1 MGFLILHHLVLCS
14 ILSLLFLLE
23 AQNANISL
31 GSSLVASEDASWK
44 SPSGD
49 FAFGFSRINNQD
61 LFLLAIW
68 YDKIPE
74 RTLVWYANG
83 DDPAPKG
90 SKLQLS
96 NNGNFTLTGP
106 QGQEIWN
113 PKSSTDGVAYAAMLD
128 DGNFV
133 LAGRDSNY
141 LWESFKNP
149 TDTILPTQ
157 VLELGGKLSSRQ
169 TETNYS
175 KGRFQLF
182 MKTDGNLVLRP
193 IGLPTD
199 FPYPAYYKSNT
210 DGADEMNSG
219 YRMVFNESGDL
230 NVFVRNGSV
239 VNLTKSR
246 TKSTGDYFYRAT
258 LEADGIFALYAHPRT
273 QADGIFALYAHPRTQ
288 TNGSWGQTWYAIWS
302 VPNDICSDMD
312 TGIATDLGGGPCGYN
327 SYCKLDEKRR
337 PFCEC
342 LPGFSLS
349 DPNNKLN
356 GCKQNRIPNCQQ
368 DNTKPEDL
376 YVMQELP
383 NAYWPVS
390 ANYEQLQGL
399 NEDDCRRLC
408 LSDCN
413 CMVAVIKEGT
423 CWNKKLP
430 LSKGRLD
437 YNTYGKALIKVS
449 KSDASSDEP
458 SVGNSNVEKK
468 DRTTLILVGAVF
480 LGSSVFLNFL
490 LVAAIT
496 LFVFYSYKNRLNRT
510 KTSNI
515 LETNQR
521 TFTYRDLEEATD
533 GFKEELGRGAFGTVY
548 KGVLISSSS
557 KTYVA
562 VKKLDR
568 MVQEGEKE
576 FKTEVSAIAKTHHK
590 NLVRLVG
597 FCDEGSNKLLVYE
610 FMSNGTLASFL
621 FGISRP
627 DWNKRLQMAF
637 GIARGL
643 TYLHEE
649 CSTQIIHCDI
659 KPQNILLDDSFTA
672 RISDFGLAKLLMSD
686 QTRTHTAIRGTR
698 GYVAPEWFRNMPI
711 TAKVDV
717 YSYGVMLL
725 EIICCRRGLEM
736 ESENE
741 EEVILAD
748 WAYDCYKVKRL
759 DKLVENDEEARND
772 IKRVEKLVMVAIWCI
787 QEDPSLRPSV
797 RTVTQ
802 MLEGVVQ
809 VSVPPCPS
817 PFSSIC

>member
-1 MGFLILHHLVLCS
+1 MLLGNHLLG
-14 ILSLLFLLE
+14 
-23 AQNANISL
+23 ISPL
-31 GSSLVASEDASWK
+31 
-44 SPSGD
+44 
-49 FAFGFSRINNQD
+49 D
-61 LFLLAIW
+61 LAVSTIKIFLLAIW

-128 DGNFV
+128 D
-133 LAGRDSNY
+133 
-141 LWESFKNP
+141 
-149 TDTILPTQ
+149 
-157 VLELGGKLSSRQ
+157 
-169 TETNYS
+169 
-175 KGRFQLF
+175 
-182 MKTDGNLVLRP
+182 DGNLVLRP

-210 DGADEMNSG
+210 DGADEMNSD

-399 NEDDCRRLC
+399 HEDDCRRLC

-423 CWNKKLP
+423 CWKKKLP

-496 LFVFYSYKNRLNRT
+496 L
-510 KTSNI
+510 
-515 LETNQR
+515 
-521 TFTYRDLEEATD
+521 
-533 GFKEELGRGAFGTVY
+533 
-548 KGVLISSSS
+548 
-557 KTYVA
+557 
-562 VKKLDR
+562 
-568 MVQEGEKE
+568 
-576 FKTEVSAIAKTHHK
+576 
-590 NLVRLVG
+590 
-597 FCDEGSNKLLVYE
+597 
-610 FMSNGTLASFL
+610 
-621 FGISRP
+621 
-627 DWNKRLQMAF
+627 
-637 GIARGL
+637 
-643 TYLHEE
+643 
-649 CSTQIIHCDI
+649 
-659 KPQNILLDDSFTA
+659 
-672 RISDFGLAKLLMSD
+672 
-686 QTRTHTAIRGTR
+686 
-698 GYVAPEWFRNMPI
+698 
-711 TAKVDV
+711 
-717 YSYGVMLL
+717 
-725 EIICCRRGLEM
+725 RGLEM

-772 IKRVEKLVMVAIWCI
+772 IKRVEKLVMVAIWC

-802 MLEGVVQ
+802 MLEGSMPPSLRQ
-809 VSVPPCPS
+809 MRLINVSNASQLENS
-817 PFSSIC
+817 PLAKESLRI